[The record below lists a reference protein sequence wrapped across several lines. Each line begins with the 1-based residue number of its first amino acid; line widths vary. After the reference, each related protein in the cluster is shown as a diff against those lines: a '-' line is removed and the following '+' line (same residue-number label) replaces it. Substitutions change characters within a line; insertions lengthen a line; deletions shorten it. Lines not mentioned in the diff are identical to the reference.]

1 MDSDEY
7 QELKNRL
14 EGNSMLWHIGGY
26 LLAIPAA
33 IVAAVAVSDQGPEN
47 LNDIAA
53 ALYRSAIGSDLF
65 GAIYDAALSAAS
77 VYETTY
83 AIPSDSA
90 WIGRKVAVSYT
101 TKISG
106 VDVSDS
112 REVEI
117 VGSPAQ
123 VFINSITD
131 NVLPAV
137 SANIKI
143 TNEGT
148 AQFEYA
154 YEYCLVR
161 SNENQCGGGG
171 DLA

>member
-65 GAIYDAALSAAS
+65 GALYVAALSAGS
-77 VYETTY
+77 VFSFAKARTLAKE
-83 AIPSDSA
+83 ADRLSA
-90 WIGRKVAVSYT
+90 
-101 TKISG
+101 
-106 VDVSDS
+106 
-112 REVEI
+112 
-117 VGSPAQ
+117 
-123 VFINSITD
+123 
-131 NVLPAV
+131 
-137 SANIKI
+137 
-143 TNEGT
+143 
-148 AQFEYA
+148 
-154 YEYCLVR
+154 
-161 SNENQCGGGG
+161 EN
-171 DLA
+171 AR